1 MKDRMLGAN
10 YRSSEMNKLVSRVE
24 VVYFNLENCEGSHDV
39 PSWAYVRED
48 GLLMLYPNDRKFL
61 MEGGESDV
69 AQDKAIVAAHAE
81 EQSSWLVVG
90 TASRRIKYIVS
101 EGNLSI
107 LFQEREKDKWN
118 VTERHDGESF
128 IGFEK
133 AILLAESTI
142 VE

>member
-1 MKDRMLGAN
+1 
-10 YRSSEMNKLVSRVE
+10 
-24 VVYFNLENCEGSHDV
+24 
-39 PSWAYVRED
+39 
-48 GLLMLYPNDRKFL
+48 